1 MKECFFCKI
10 QKQDDEKKVVEN
22 EDFFS
27 RYDDFLISAGH
38 CEIISKQ
45 HVVSFFELNLQQL
58 QNLYEL
64 LNKTK
69 QIVQKKFNPNGFN
82 IGINEGEA
90 AGRTIDH
97 LHIHLIPRY
106 KNDVPNPAGG
116 VRNVIPEKCDYTKF
130 IKK

>member
-27 RYDDFLISAGH
+27 RYDDFPISDGH